1 MTVRAALVL
10 GAGSLVVVG
19 CGGGGGAADA
29 ACVTGQSCGVD
40 GGSDAGTDTGAVT
53 ICLDGQPCGGG
64 GAAATCGT
72 VPPCGGEV
80 VGDWTFVETCDSAA
94 SVAAIKARFAASA
107 AQTWCP
113 TQTIVGIAPAASG
126 SLVFDAAGTYTLTL
140 VAGGTMD
147 INYPAA
153 CIAGASC
160 ADATAGFQ
168 AQIEDGTFPIPTVT
182 SIACTGS
189 SSCVCRAT
197 IESPRY
203 EAGTY
208 ASLGSVV
215 TFTLA
220 NGVETN
226 KSYCVDGNAL
236 HIVDTVMGSTGQTVI
251 DGDLIA
257 TKQ

>member
-1 MTVRAALVL
+1 MTVRGALL
-10 GAGSLVVVG
+10 LSAGAVAVVG

-29 ACVTGQSCGVD
+29 GCEMGQPCGSD
-40 GGSDAGTDTGAVT
+40 GGAEAAPATT
-53 ICLDGQPCGGG
+53 CLDGQPCGGG
-64 GAAATCGT
+64 GDPAATCGK

-80 VGDWTFVETCDSAA
+80 VGDWTFVATCDSAA

-126 SLVFDAAGTYTLTL
+126 SLVLDAAGTYTLTL
-140 VAGGTMD
+140 VASGTMD
-147 INYPAA
+147 INYPAS
-153 CIAGASC
+153 CIAPATC

-168 AQIEDGTFPIPTVT
+168 AQVDDGTFPIPAVT

-189 SSCVCRAT
+189 SNCVCHAT

-208 ASLGSVV
+208 ASSGSVL

-220 NGVETN
+220 SGIETN

-236 HIVDTVMGSTGQTVI
+236 HIVDTVMGSMGQTMI